1 MCVLISK
8 PEMLMETCS
17 IEYYG
22 LRKRALSEVSRKN
35 VGPILQPLDL
45 RLGDTQS
52 LLDFFSP
59 SVKDVFKYPLL
70 IVKKL

>member
-1 MCVLISK
+1 
-8 PEMLMETCS
+8 METCS

>member
-1 MCVLISK
+1 
-8 PEMLMETCS
+8 METCS

-52 LLDFFSP
+52 LLDLFSP